1 MAPDFRGHSQQLKH
15 SKTRNTNIVLSQDFF
30 CDLGFV
36 TTTFPQNSDFLPNEK
51 QNPGYFVDFYV
62 PVVGFKLHEL
72 MKNELF
78 GLLFEIDAEGRSYKW

>member
-1 MAPDFRGHSQQLKH
+1 M
-15 SKTRNTNIVLSQDFF
+15 
-30 CDLGFV
+30 GFV

-62 PVVGFKLHEL
+62 TVVGFKLHEL

-78 GLLFEIDAEGRSYKW
+78 GLLFENNAEGRSYEWKQKLINAKVIWESRGLPIDGFIVKSV